1 MQISEGVIRLGRNI
15 LLDLHKIT
23 SKKARY
29 KEHLLHA
36 GTVSKIVETTDPS
49 PNPTKTLIS
58 LLLRGGVDG

>member
-1 MQISEGVIRLGRNI
+1 ML
-15 LLDLHKIT
+15 IT

-29 KEHLLHA
+29 MQHLLHA

-49 PNPTKTLIS
+49 SNPTKTLIS